1 MQPDHY
7 TAKKHLQELRKSEFE
22 AFIDE
27 FLFSDAEKEILHKIY
42 VEKLPLWKVGEC
54 CGYSE
59 SGGRWEANGSYDSR
73 NSYAN
78 RRGSNYVRGYYRGGT
93 MHSGHHDNM
102 SYSDGKTMMI
112 EQLEEMLNNADEK
125 QQTAIRRCL
134 EEIDR
139 Y

>member
-22 AFIDE
+22 AFVDE

-59 SGGRWEANGSYDSR
+59 SGVKKIHEKKKKKRD
-73 NSYAN
+73 
-78 RRGSNYVRGYYRGGT
+78 
-93 MHSGHHDNM
+93 
-102 SYSDGKTMMI
+102 I
-112 EQLEEMLNNADEK
+112 ELIEV
-125 QQTAIRRCL
+125 
-134 EEIDR
+134 
-139 Y
+139 

>member
-1 MQPDHY
+1 MHEVYDG
-7 TAKKHLQELRKSEFE
+7 LRSKLSS
-22 AFIDE
+22 A
-27 FLFSDAEKEILHKIY
+27 LKEINRTGKLNGAALDELHTITDTIKNIDKIQML
-42 VEKLPLWKVGEC
+42 END
-54 CGYSE
+54 GYSQD
-59 SGGRWEANGSYDSR
+59 GGRWEANGGYDSR

-102 SYSDGKTMMI
+102 SYGDGKTMMI

>member
-1 MQPDHY
+1 MHEVYDG
-7 TAKKHLQELRKSEFE
+7 LRSKLSS
-22 AFIDE
+22 A
-27 FLFSDAEKEILHKIY
+27 LKEINRTGKLNGAALDELHTITDTIKNIDKIQML
-42 VEKLPLWKVGEC
+42 EDD
-54 CGYSE
+54 GYSQD
-59 SGGRWEANGSYDSR
+59 GGRWEANGSYDSR

-93 MHSGHHDNM
+93 MHSGRHDNM
-102 SYSDGKTMMI
+102 SYSDGKSMMI